1 MRISDWSSDVCSSDL
16 SDIGV
21 HARANGI
28 GEEVAD
34 SGFRP
39 SDRGTAA
46 VERRQR
52 FANGDVQLFRELVEV
67 DLHLGRHGSIRLDVL
82 GREDAEL
89 RRPHE
94 LLLAAI
100 VDRVHGHLDDHEIVA
115 LGTGLDEGEL
125 AVVDRK
131 STRLNSRHKYAYRM

>member
-67 DLHLGRHGSIRLDVL
+67 DLHLGRHGSIRIDVL

-89 RRPHE
+89 
-94 LLLAAI
+94 
-100 VDRVHGHLDDHEIVA
+100 
-115 LGTGLDEGEL
+115 
-125 AVVDRK
+125 DRK
-131 STRLNSRHKYAYRM
+131 SVVEGKSVYVRVDLGCGGSLKKKKKK